1 MDEKLPK
8 TVTLPNGAVVPVKV
22 ADKDDLPPEIR
33 ALVKSAA
40 RAGKNAVK
48 KLHAKGIPAS
58 FGRDGKLI
66 KLYPDGHEEVIGE
79 YTVS

>member
-8 TVTLPNGAVVPVKV
+8 TVMLPNGAVVPVKV
-22 ADKDDLPPEIR
+22 ADKDHLPPEIQ
-33 ALVKSAA
+33 ALMKSAA
-40 RAGKNAVK
+40 RAGKNAIRN
-48 KLHAKGIPAS
+48 LHNKGIPAS

-79 YTVS
+79 YTDS